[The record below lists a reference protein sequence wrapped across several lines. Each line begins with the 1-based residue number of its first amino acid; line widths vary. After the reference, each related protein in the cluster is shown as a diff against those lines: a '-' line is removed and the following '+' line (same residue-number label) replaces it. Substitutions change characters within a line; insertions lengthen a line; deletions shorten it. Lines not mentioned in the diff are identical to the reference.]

1 MDQQC
6 KVLQLLPKG
15 SSTGTQTKADGTYQL
30 SVSSSTTVLVFSF
43 VGYDQQEVS
52 IKGSSVDIK
61 LVNTNTTL
69 GEVVVTGYGTARKK
83 DLTGSIATV
92 TSREFIKGSIT
103 TPEQL
108 IAGKV
113 PGVSIISNGGQ
124 PGSGSTI
131 RIRGGSS
138 LSASN
143 DPLIVIDGVPLDNG
157 GIAGGN
163 NPL

>member
-1 MDQQC
+1 
-6 KVLQLLPKG
+6 
-15 SSTGTQTKADGTYQL
+15 TKADGTYQL

-69 GEVVVTGYGTARKK
+69 GEVVVTGYGTARKQ
-83 DLTGSIATV
+83 DLTGSIVAV
-92 TSREFIKGSIT
+92 TSREFIKGSIP

-113 PGVSIISNGGQ
+113 PGVSIISYGGQ

-138 LSASN
+138 LIARN
-143 DPLIVIDGVPLDNG
+143 DPSYVLV
-157 GIAGGN
+157 AGR
-163 NPL
+163 